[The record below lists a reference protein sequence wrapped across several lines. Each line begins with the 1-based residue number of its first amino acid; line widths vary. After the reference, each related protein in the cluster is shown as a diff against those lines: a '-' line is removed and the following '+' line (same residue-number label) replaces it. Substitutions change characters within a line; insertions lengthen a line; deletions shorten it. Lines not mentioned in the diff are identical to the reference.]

1 MLASP
6 LLQPDSNPPKGGS
19 SVLGKS
25 DGSGECTEGDI
36 SLGPSDESASDS
48 LEEYVQLQRRIFR
61 AAFFVTA
68 FAVAITAFFFDFQV
82 SNSLLVGALS
92 GLLYLRL
99 LARSIGKL
107 GTNTKSV
114 SKIQLLVPVVLVLA
128 VSKLS
133 QLELLPALLGF
144 LLYKPSLIFQILL
157 ESRSRASS

>member
-6 LLQPDSNPPKGGS
+6 LLQPDSDSPKGEDS
-19 SVLGKS
+19 LLEKS
-25 DGSGECTEGDI
+25 DGSSECNESELTM
-36 SLGPSDESASDS
+36 GPSNEAASDS

-82 SNSLLVGALS
+82 SSSLLVGALS

-107 GTNTKSV
+107 GTSTKSV

-144 LLYKPSLIFQILL
+144 LLYKPSLIFQIWLD
-157 ESRSRASS
+157 SRLSD